1 MKILHYFK
9 YLPIVILLPYPPF
22 VHGFHLGKSM
32 AAAFFVLVVH
42 TRGAAA
48 FEQAQPTG
56 LPAGTS
62 VVCAGEQTI
71 GFRWVKGRWKST
83 DFIPNRY
90 LIEKRAAG
98 QARNEAC
105 RDISH
110 GAVSDPGRRTA
121 VLYGCYTIRRDEEA
135 EEVQERVCLE
145 RWRSVGSR
153 WVLDEVACDNFR
165 FLPDGWFHRTS
176 LHGDLSAGPP
186 DNGKEPLSVS
196 VGHCRLR

>member
-1 MKILHYFK
+1 MKIYSYFK
-9 YLPIVILLPYPPF
+9 YVTYIILRPHTPVVL
-22 VHGFHLGKSM
+22 GFNLGKII
-32 AAAFFVLVVH
+32 AAAIFVVVH
-42 TRGAAA
+42 IEVAAA
-48 FEQAQPTG
+48 LEQAQPTG

-62 VVCAGEQTI
+62 LVCTGEQAI

-83 DFIPNRY
+83 DFVPNRY

-98 QARNEAC
+98 QARTTAC

-110 GAVSDPGRRTA
+110 GAVSDAGRRTA
-121 VLYGCYTIRRDEEA
+121 VLYGCYIIRRDGDA
-135 EEVQERVCLE
+135 EEGAEQVCLE
-145 RWRSVGSR
+145 RWKSIGSR

-176 LHGDLSAGPP
+176 LHGELSTGPP
-186 DNGKEPLSVS
+186 NDEKDPLSVS